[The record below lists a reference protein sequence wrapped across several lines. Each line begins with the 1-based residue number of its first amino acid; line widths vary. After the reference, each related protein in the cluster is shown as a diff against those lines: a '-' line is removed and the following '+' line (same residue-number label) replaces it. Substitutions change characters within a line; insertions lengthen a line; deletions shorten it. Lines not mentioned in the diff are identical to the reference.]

1 MCVAEEGFKK
11 GVKSKGLQIFVIGVG
26 EIYRSRVGEVC
37 RSRVREVYSS
47 GKGL

>member
-1 MCVAEEGFKK
+1 MELVEEGFRKE
-11 GVKSKGLQIFVIGVG
+11 VKSKGLQIFVIGVG